1 MWRIRPACRA
11 TIHPARESERSQD
24 DVTSADFN
32 GIVDPRALAAALQ
45 AAMAPAGADGA
56 YRGVL
61 SEVRS
66 ALPFAF
72 GIAFRLT
79 GDAAEVVGVYPAG
92 MAGVDVGVRWSPLDG
107 PERAMVG
114 SGEPSLD
121 GNVHV
126 EPGDGSPLTRL
137 PGFGMRSVLRVPLF
151 ADGRVVG
158 AVALYTYGINAF
170 SARDGIAL
178 EQYVRALG
186 PRLAGVTAAAATV
199 DPPVAPAALPQTAAR
214 PAPASAPDAP
224 LVPPAPAPVEAPP
237 APEAAPATPDETGD
251 ERLSVLGELVSG
263 VAHELNNPL
272 TTILGYA
279 QLLPSLEGEDFR
291 RAIQTIEQEAQ
302 RAGRIVRNLLYFARQ
317 HRPRVEPVDLNAVLA
332 RVVEVRRYN
341 LEANN
346 IHLATQFGTV
356 PELLGDQYQLEQ
368 VFLNLVNN
376 AQQALHPT
384 GGTITITSEATGDV
398 ARVMVRDTGPGV
410 PEELVQ
416 RIFEPFF
423 TTREVGEGSGLG
435 LSIAY
440 GIVQSHGGRLLAQRP
455 SGGGAEFIVELPLP
469 PRAAPPAV
477 PATPVSDRGAGER
490 VLVVEDEAAV
500 RSLISTVL
508 GTSGYAVRVAESGDE
523 AVRAL
528 EESTFD
534 LVISDLRMPGLDGE
548 GLFEQVRAR
557 WPLLER
563 RLLFISG
570 DIEAD
575 RFAARLRE
583 HDVRYLEKPFTA
595 ARLLTVVR
603 EVLDAAA
610 R

>member
-1 MWRIRPACRA
+1 
-11 TIHPARESERSQD
+11 
-24 DVTSADFN
+24 
-32 GIVDPRALAAALQ
+32 
-45 AAMAPAGADGA
+45 
-56 YRGVL
+56 
-61 SEVRS
+61 
-66 ALPFAF
+66 
-72 GIAFRLT
+72 
-79 GDAAEVVGVYPAG
+79 
-92 MAGVDVGVRWSPLDG
+92 
-107 PERAMVG
+107 MVA

-121 GNVHV
+121 GNVHA
-126 EPGDGSPLTRL
+126 EPGDASPLTRL

-151 ADGRVVG
+151 AGNTVVG
-158 AVALYTYGINAF
+158 SVSLYTYGVNAF
-170 SARDGIAL
+170 SVRDGIGL

-186 PRLAGVTAAAATV
+186 ARIAGTPLT
-199 DPPVAPAALPQTAAR
+199 PPVPAVEAPTTDRAVAA
-214 PAPASAPDAP
+214 PAPATE
-224 LVPPAPAPVEAPP
+224 PAPTVASTSVASES
-237 APEAAPATPDETGD
+237 GD

-302 RAGRIVRNLLYFARQ
+302 RAGRIVRNLLYFSRQ
-317 HRPRVEPVDLNAVLA
+317 HRPRVEPIDLNGVLG

-346 IHLATQFGTV
+346 IHLATQFGVV

-376 AQQALHPT
+376 AQQALSPG
-384 GGTITITSEATGDV
+384 GGTITITSERTGDV
-398 ARVMVRDTGPGV
+398 ARVTVRDTGPGV
-410 PEELVQ
+410 PDELVQ

-440 GIVQSHGGRLLAQRP
+440 GIVQSHGGRLLAQRAP
-455 SGGGAEFIVELPLP
+455 GGGAEFIVELPLP
-469 PRAAPPAV
+469 PRAPVPEPA
-477 PATPVSDRGAGER
+477 ATPAPAERGAGER

-508 GTSGYAVRVAESGDE
+508 GTSGYAVRAAESGDE

-528 EESTFD
+528 EESTYD

-548 GLFEQVRAR
+548 GLYEQVQQR
-557 WPLLER
+557 WPHLQR

-583 HDVRYLEKPFTA
+583 HDVRYLEKPFSA
-595 ARLLTVVR
+595 ARLLATVR
-603 EVLDAAA
+603 ELLDAAA
-610 R
+610 SPT

>member
-1 MWRIRPACRA
+1 M
-11 TIHPARESERSQD
+11 
-24 DVTSADFN
+24 TSADFN

-56 YRGVL
+56 YRAVL

-66 ALPFAF
+66 AIPFAF
-72 GIAFRLT
+72 GVVLRFDGNAT
-79 GDAAEVVGVYPAG
+79 EVAGVYPAG

-107 PERAMVG
+107 AERAMIA

-121 GNVHV
+121 GNVHA
-126 EPGDGSPLTRL
+126 EAGDASPLTRL

-151 ADGRVVG
+151 AGNVVVG
-158 AVALYTYGINAF
+158 SVSLYTYGVNAF
-170 SARDGIAL
+170 SARDGIGL

-186 PRLAGVTAAAATV
+186 ARIAGAPLT
-199 DPPVAPAALPQTAAR
+199 PAA
-214 PAPASAPDAP
+214 
-224 LVPPAPAPVEAPP
+224 
-237 APEAAPATPDETGD
+237 EAAPTTLAAAVAAVPPFEAAPESTPTPAPTESGV

-291 RAIQTIEQEAQ
+291 RAIQTIEQEGQ
-302 RAGRIVRNLLYFARQ
+302 RAGRIVRNLLYFSRQ
-317 HRPRVEPVDLNAVLA
+317 HRPRVEPIDLNGVLA

-346 IHLATQFGTV
+346 IHLATQFGVV

-376 AQQALHPT
+376 AQQALHPG
-384 GGTITITSEATGDV
+384 GGTITLTSESAGDV
-398 ARVMVRDTGPGV
+398 ARVTVRDTGPGV
-410 PEELVQ
+410 PDELVQ

-440 GIVQSHGGRLLAQRP
+440 GIVQSHGGRLLAQRA
-455 SGGGAEFIVELPLP
+455 SGGGAEFIVELPLLP
-469 PRAAPPAV
+469 YAAPPAPPAAT
-477 PATPVSDRGAGER
+477 PATERGAGER

-508 GTSGYAVRVAESGDE
+508 GTSGYAVRAAESGDE

-528 EESTFD
+528 EESTYD

-548 GLFEQVRAR
+548 GLHEQVQER
-557 WPLLER
+557 WPHLQR

-583 HDVRYLEKPFTA
+583 HDVRYLEKPFSA
-595 ARLLTVVR
+595 ARLLATVR

-610 R
+610 AT

>member
-1 MWRIRPACRA
+1 M
-11 TIHPARESERSQD
+11 
-24 DVTSADFN
+24 TSADFN

-45 AAMAPAGADGA
+45 AAMAPIGADGA

-66 ALPFAF
+66 AIPFAF
-72 GIAFRLT
+72 GVVLRFD
-79 GDAAEVVGVYPAG
+79 GGVVEVAGVYPAG
-92 MAGVDVGVRWSPLDG
+92 MAGIDVGVRWSPLDG
-107 PERAMVG
+107 AERAMVA

-121 GNVHV
+121 GNVHA
-126 EPGDGSPLTRL
+126 EAGDASPLARL

-151 ADGRVVG
+151 AGNSVVG
-158 AVALYTYGINAF
+158 SVSLYTYGINAF

-178 EQYVRALG
+178 DQYVRALG
-186 PRLAGVTAAAATV
+186 ARIAGTPLAAVEAVAAPLASPAA
-199 DPPVAPAALPQTAAR
+199 PVAVPAAETI
-214 PAPASAPDAP
+214 APADSAESA
-224 LVPPAPAPVEAPP
+224 ES
-237 APEAAPATPDETGD
+237 GD

-279 QLLPSLEGEDFR
+279 QLIPSLEGEDFR
-291 RAIQTIEQEAQ
+291 RAIQTIEEEAQ

-317 HRPRVEPVDLNAVLA
+317 HRPRVEPVDLSAVLA

-341 LEANN
+341 LEANS
-346 IHLATQFGTV
+346 IRLVSQFGEV

-376 AQQALHPT
+376 AQQALQSG
-384 GGTITITSEATGDV
+384 GGTITITSETTGDV
-398 ARVMVRDTGPGV
+398 ARVTVRDTGPGV
-410 PEELVQ
+410 PDELVQ

-440 GIVQSHGGRLLAQRP
+440 GIVQSHGGRLLAQRA

-469 PRAAPPAV
+469 PRAVAPVA
-477 PATPVSDRGAGER
+477 PATRSSDRGAGER

-508 GTSGYAVRVAESGDE
+508 GTSGYAVRAAESGAE

-528 EESTFD
+528 EESTYD
-534 LVISDLRMPGLDGE
+534 LIISDLRMPGLDGE

-557 WPLLER
+557 WPQLER

-595 ARLLTVVR
+595 ARLLVVVR

>member
-1 MWRIRPACRA
+1 M
-11 TIHPARESERSQD
+11 
-24 DVTSADFN
+24 TSADFN

-45 AAMAPAGADGA
+45 ATMAPPGSDGA
-56 YRGVL
+56 YRAVL
-61 SEVRS
+61 SEVR
-66 ALPFAF
+66 AAIPFAF
-72 GIAFRLT
+72 GAVLRFD
-79 GDAAEVVGVYPAG
+79 GNAAQVMGVYPAG

-107 PERAMVG
+107 AERAMAA

-121 GNVHV
+121 GNVHA
-126 EPGDGSPLTRL
+126 EAGDASPLTRL

-151 ADGRVVG
+151 GGNAVVG
-158 AVALYTYGINAF
+158 SVSLYTYGVNAF
-170 SARDGIAL
+170 TVREGIAL

-186 PRLAGVTAAAATV
+186 ARMAGATFPAAAETET
-199 DPPVAPAALPQTAAR
+199 PPSALAAAIA
-214 PAPASAPDAP
+214 
-224 LVPPAPAPVEAPP
+224 PPAPAAEAGSTSP
-237 APEAAPATPDETGD
+237 AAPRTESGD

-302 RAGRIVRNLLYFARQ
+302 RAGRIVRNLLYFSRQ
-317 HRPRVEPVDLNAVLA
+317 HRPRVEPIDLNGVLA

-346 IHLATQFGTV
+346 IHLATQFGVV

-384 GGTITITSEATGDV
+384 GGTITITSESSGDV
-398 ARVMVRDTGPGV
+398 ARVTVRDTGPGV
-410 PEELVQ
+410 PDELVQ

-440 GIVQSHGGRLLAQRP
+440 GIVQSHGGRLLAQRAP
-455 SGGGAEFIVELPLP
+455 GGGAEFIVELPLP
-469 PRAAPPAV
+469 PHAAPPAP
-477 PATPVSDRGAGER
+477 PAAPVAERGAGER

-508 GTSGYAVRVAESGDE
+508 GTSGYAVRAAESGDE

-528 EESTFD
+528 EESTYD

-548 GLFEQVRAR
+548 GLYEQVQER
-557 WPLLER
+557 WPHLQR

-583 HDVRYLEKPFTA
+583 HDVRYLEKPFSA
-595 ARLLTVVR
+595 ARLLATVR

-610 R
+610 PT

>member
-1 MWRIRPACRA
+1 M
-11 TIHPARESERSQD
+11 
-24 DVTSADFN
+24 TSADFN

-45 AAMAPAGADGA
+45 AAMAPIGADGA

-66 ALPFAF
+66 AIPFAF
-72 GIAFRLT
+72 GVVLRFDGGAV
-79 GDAAEVVGVYPAG
+79 EVAGVYPAG
-92 MAGVDVGVRWSPLDG
+92 MAGIDVGVRWSPLDG
-107 PERAMVG
+107 AERAMVA

-121 GNVHV
+121 GNVHA
-126 EPGDGSPLTRL
+126 EAGDASPLARL

-151 ADGRVVG
+151 AGNSVVG
-158 AVALYTYGINAF
+158 SVSLYTYGINAF

-178 EQYVRALG
+178 DQYVRALG
-186 PRLAGVTAAAATV
+186 ARIAGTPLAAVEAVAAPLASPAA
-199 DPPVAPAALPQTAAR
+199 PVAVPAAETI
-214 PAPASAPDAP
+214 APADSA
-224 LVPPAPAPVEAPP
+224 ES
-237 APEAAPATPDETGD
+237 GD

-279 QLLPSLEGEDFR
+279 QLIPSLEGEDFR
-291 RAIQTIEQEAQ
+291 RAIQTIEEEAQ

-341 LEANN
+341 LEANS
-346 IHLATQFGTV
+346 IRLVSQFGEV

-376 AQQALHPT
+376 AQQALQSG
-384 GGTITITSEATGDV
+384 GGTITITSETTGDV
-398 ARVMVRDTGPGV
+398 ARVTVRDTGPGV
-410 PEELVQ
+410 PDELVQ

-440 GIVQSHGGRLLAQRP
+440 GIVQSHGGRLLAQRA

-469 PRAAPPAV
+469 PRAVAPVAPAA
-477 PATPVSDRGAGER
+477 PATRSSGRGAGER

-508 GTSGYAVRVAESGDE
+508 GTSGYAVRAAESGAE
-523 AVRAL
+523 AVCAL
-528 EESTFD
+528 EESTYD
-534 LVISDLRMPGLDGE
+534 LIISDLRMPGLDGE

-557 WPLLER
+557 WPQLER

-595 ARLLTVVR
+595 ARLLVVVR

>member
-1 MWRIRPACRA
+1 M
-11 TIHPARESERSQD
+11 
-24 DVTSADFN
+24 TSADFN

-45 AAMAPAGADGA
+45 AAMAPVGADGA

-66 ALPFAF
+66 AIPFAF
-72 GIAFRLT
+72 GVVVRLD
-79 GDAAEVVGVYPAG
+79 GDAADVTGVYPAG
-92 MAGVDVGVRWSPLDG
+92 VAGVDVGVRWSPLDG
-107 PERAMVG
+107 AERAMVA
-114 SGEPSLD
+114 SAEPSLD

-126 EPGDGSPLTRL
+126 EAGDASPLTRL

-151 ADGRVVG
+151 AGSSVVG
-158 AVALYTYGINAF
+158 AVVLYTYGINAF

-186 PRLAGVTAAAATV
+186 PRIAGALPAPPPTVEQRAVSAASPPVPPLATPSVEPPAAA
-199 DPPVAPAALPQTAAR
+199 P
-214 PAPASAPDAP
+214 
-224 LVPPAPAPVEAPP
+224 VPPAS
-237 APEAAPATPDETGD
+237 DESGD

-279 QLLPSLEGEDFR
+279 QLIPSLEGEDFR
-291 RAIQTIEQEAQ
+291 RAIQTIEEEAQ

-341 LEANN
+341 LEANS
-346 IHLATQFGTV
+346 IRLVTQFGEV

-376 AQQALHPT
+376 AQQALQSG
-384 GGTITITSEATGDV
+384 GGTITITSETTGDI
-398 ARVMVRDTGPGV
+398 ARVTVRDTGPGV
-410 PEELVQ
+410 PDELVQ

-440 GIVQSHGGRLLAQRP
+440 GIVQSHGGRLLAQRA

-469 PRAAPPAV
+469 PRAVAPVAPVA
-477 PATPVSDRGAGER
+477 PATRSSDRGAGER

-508 GTSGYAVRVAESGDE
+508 GTSGYAVRAAESGAE

-528 EESTFD
+528 EESTYD
-534 LVISDLRMPGLDGE
+534 LIISDLRMPGLDGE

-557 WPLLER
+557 WPQLER

-595 ARLLTVVR
+595 ARLLVVVR

>member
-1 MWRIRPACRA
+1 M
-11 TIHPARESERSQD
+11 TSS
-24 DVTSADFN
+24 DVN
-32 GIVDPRALAAALQ
+32 GMVDPRALAAALH
-45 AAMAPAGADGA
+45 AAMAPASADGA
-56 YRGVL
+56 YRAVL
-61 SEVRS
+61 GEVRS
-66 ALPFAF
+66 AIPFAF
-72 GIAFRLT
+72 GVVLRFDH
-79 GDAAEVVGVYPAG
+79 GSAEVAGVYPAG
-92 MAGVDVGVRWSPLDG
+92 MAGVDIGVRWAPLDAA
-107 PERAMVG
+107 ERAMEAT
-114 SGEPSLD
+114 GEPWLD

-126 EPGDGSPLTRL
+126 EPGDASPLTRL

-151 ADGRVVG
+151 AGSRVVG
-158 AVALYTYGINAF
+158 SVSLYTYGVNAF
-170 SARDGIAL
+170 TPRDGIAL

-186 PRLAGVTAAAATV
+186 PRLVAAPSGLSVPTPHAASSQSAESIR
-199 DPPVAPAALPQTAAR
+199 PSEPAR
-214 PAPASAPDAP
+214 PALSADAP
-224 LVPPAPAPVEAPP
+224 LPAAPERHT
-237 APEAAPATPDETGD
+237 APEAPRAPVAETGD

-279 QLLPSLEGEDFR
+279 QLLPTLEGEDFR

-317 HRPRVEPVDLNAVLA
+317 HRPRVEPVDLNSVLE

-346 IHLATQFGTV
+346 VHLETQFAEV

-376 AQQALHPT
+376 AQQALQPN
-384 GGTITITSEATGDV
+384 GGTITIRSEADGDI
-398 ARVMVRDTGPGV
+398 ARVTVRDTGPGV

-423 TTREVGEGSGLG
+423 TTRDVGEGSGLG

-440 GIVQSHGGRLLAQRP
+440 GIVQSHGGRLLAARAP
-455 SGGGAEFIVELPLP
+455 SGGADFIVELPLP
-469 PRAAPPAV
+469 PEAQAPVAPP
-477 PATPVSDRGAGER
+477 PASAQRGAGER

-500 RSLISTVL
+500 RSLISTIL
-508 GTSGYAVRVAESGDE
+508 GTSGYGVMTAESGDE

-528 EESTFD
+528 GESTFD
-534 LVISDLRMPGLDGE
+534 VVISDLRMPGLDGE
-548 GLFEQVRAR
+548 GLYEQVQER
-557 WPLLER
+557 WPHLSR

-583 HDVRYLEKPFTA
+583 REIRYLEKPFSA
-595 ARLLTVVR
+595 ARLLSVVR
-603 EVLDAAA
+603 EVLDTAA
-610 R
+610 RP